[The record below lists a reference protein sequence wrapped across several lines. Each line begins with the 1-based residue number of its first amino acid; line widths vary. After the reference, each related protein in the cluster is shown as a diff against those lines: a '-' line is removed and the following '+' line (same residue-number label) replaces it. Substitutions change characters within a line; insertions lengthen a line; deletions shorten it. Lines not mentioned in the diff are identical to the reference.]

1 MTPRARARARLCPA
15 RDAGAQ
21 FFNEKLCKLC
31 LTWLGDDV
39 HSIRV
44 AATNNLRRLTELFGL
59 DWAQAF
65 IIPRVAAIYGD
76 ANYWQ
81 RMTALYAVQ
90 VLADALHS
98 ELVQEEVLPAL
109 LTMASDPVPNIRF
122 NVAKTLEKLAPRVGP
137 EVVSAEIA
145 PCLSHLV
152 ETDADRD
159 VKYFARCAL
168 RTIAA

>member
-1 MTPRARARARLCPA
+1 MLDVVGRRRAFDSRRGDQQLAAAHRALRLGLGSGVHHSTRRRHVRGRQLLA
-15 RDAGAQ
+15 EDDGA
-21 FFNEKLCKLC
+21 
-31 LTWLGDDV
+31 V
-39 HSIRV
+39 RS
-44 AATNNLRRLTELFGL
+44 AS
-59 DWAQAF
+59 
-65 IIPRVAAIYGD
+65 
-76 ANYWQ
+76 
-81 RMTALYAVQ
+81 
-90 VLADALHS
+90 LADALHS